1 MDVPLEDLPE
11 SIQAAVRTL
20 DDLAAPPDEP
30 DEDLVWIQDPTVDK
44 YTWAGLV
51 EIDCGSRLHL
61 CRAAC
66 CSMSFPL
73 SLQDLEEGI
82 VRWDPDRPYAIARQ
96 EDGRCIHLD
105 GSCGCTVYEHR
116 PLPCRAY
123 DCRSDKRIWLD
134 FENRVPNPELE
145 VGGEGCRDS
154 VTGAG
159 TLGEDPPTNPARRK

>member
-1 MDVPLEDLPE
+1 MDVPLEGLPE

-20 DDLAAPPDEP
+20 DGLAAPADEP
-30 DEDLVWIQDPTVDK
+30 EEDLVWIQSPTADK

-82 VRWDPDRPYAIARQ
+82 VQWEPSRPYAIARRD
-96 EDGRCIHLD
+96 DGRCVHLD
-105 GSCGCTVYEHR
+105 RSCGCTVYEQR
-116 PLPCRAY
+116 PLPCRTY
-123 DCRSDKRIWLD
+123 DCRSDTRIWLD

-145 VGGEGCRDS
+145 ASSGRDGDS
-154 VTGAG
+154 VTGGG
-159 TLGEDPPTNPARRK
+159 TLGEEPPMNPARRK